1 MRRKKCDLS
10 VDSDTVAF
18 GKSELPAWA
27 ARFVDEHHSVYQMRR
42 GSKVYYLLYETG
54 KGKPIYVG
62 SISETRGFRPVTK
75 RKGSIPP
82 PECNDPLTEYAQSE
96 TGTFEYGFSRT
107 LLTLGMPLCV
117 QSNPICSKDTLFSL
131 IVSISPDSY
140 LTRTHFI
147 PQPMAE
153 RILERKLNRQLGVSI
168 RMLYQKLCSIRLIVE
183 PERVEKISHI
193 SEEQQELFQK
203 YHVQIGGT
211 EHGKRER

>member
-1 MRRKKCDLS
+1 M
-10 VDSDTVAF
+10 
-18 GKSELPAWA
+18 
-27 ARFVDEHHSVYQMRR
+27 
-42 GSKVYYLLYETG
+42 
-54 KGKPIYVG
+54 
-62 SISETRGFRPVTK
+62 
-75 RKGSIPP
+75 
-82 PECNDPLTEYAQSE
+82 
-96 TGTFEYGFSRT
+96 
-107 LLTLGMPLCV
+107 LLTLGMPLCM

-168 RMLYQKLCSIRLIVE
+168 RVLYQKLCSIRLIVE
-183 PERVEKISHI
+183 PERAEKISYI
-193 SEEQQELFQK
+193 SKEQQELFQK